1 MKIAVLLD
9 TIYHLPV
16 YERMLIVEH
25 TIRSIRTGKNEYT
38 VFAEPDVLQTHH
50 ASEQVKEFPIYRLL
64 SAKAINSLSPRLSP
78 YTKSIYVFLSG
89 SFSRNRT
96 TFSCP

>member
-25 TIRSIRTGKNEYT
+25 TIRSIRTGKNGYT
-38 VFAEPDVLQTHH
+38 VFTEPDVLQTHR
-50 ASEQVKEFPIYRLL
+50 ASEQVLAKEWLNETEDEAWKTL
-64 SAKAINSLSPRLSP
+64 
-78 YTKSIYVFLSG
+78 
-89 SFSRNRT
+89 
-96 TFSCP
+96 

>member
-38 VFAEPDVLQTHH
+38 VF
-50 ASEQVKEFPIYRLL
+50 
-64 SAKAINSLSPRLSP
+64 IN
-78 YTKSIYVFLSG
+78 
-89 SFSRNRT
+89 
-96 TFSCP
+96 

>member
-25 TIRSIRTGKNEYT
+25 TIRSIRTGKNGYT
-38 VFAEPDVLQTHH
+38 VF
-50 ASEQVKEFPIYRLL
+50 
-64 SAKAINSLSPRLSP
+64 IN
-78 YTKSIYVFLSG
+78 
-89 SFSRNRT
+89 
-96 TFSCP
+96 